1 MITQINKLTITDTV
15 YSFKTDTQTKWLLRL
30 RSWYLM
36 KNSTF
41 CHLQNFR
48 TKYKSQEFITITH
61 TTTTTTTTTT
71 SSSLVSLR
79 NKTAERRGR
88 DNAWV
93 LQTWQ
98 GYDLRVLI
106 GIHLTLTFFVL
117 LQKDLF
123 KGMWGLVEVFF
134 KHNYCHACH
143 TRFAVVFPLP
153 SGCVSS
159 LLVSLRNRTA
169 GRRGRQNACAWQ
181 TWQGYYLRV
190 LTWSSLNTNVFWPF
204 TKRSV

>member
-106 GIHLTLTFFVL
+106 GIHLTLTFFAL

-123 KGMWGLVEVFF
+123 KGKWSLAEGFL
-134 KHNYCHACH
+134 KQDYCRACH
-143 TRFAVVFPLP
+143 TRFTAVFPLWP
-153 SGCVSS
+153 FCTSS
-159 LLVSLRNRTA
+159 LLL
-169 GRRGRQNACAWQ
+169 
-181 TWQGYYLRV
+181 L
-190 LTWSSLNTNVFWPF
+190 LNTRQS
-204 TKRSV
+204 TKKDYV